1 MVASGRQVVSDGK
14 MGRKIMPSEQI
25 ATAQTLVR
33 DIEIR
38 SVDGITLRGR
48 WWRRQAPRGVVIVS
62 HGFAEHGGC
71 YRRVA
76 EALGA
81 RLEFDVI
88 AVDYRGHG
96 MSPGRRGVVKRY
108 DDLVGD
114 LSSVVAWTAR
124 QLPGLPR
131 FVLAHSNGG
140 QVALRLALHGK
151 SSIEGMVVSNPAL
164 RVAVPIAPG
173 KLKLGRLLAR
183 VAPWVTLPGDG
194 RTGVLTRDPE
204 IQEEHRTDPWRHNR
218 MSPPLFFGMVAGGEL
233 LMARAAEIRVP
244 LLMFLGGQDTV
255 IDPTTSRE
263 FFDRL
268 GSDDKTL
275 LIYPKMLHE
284 PLNELGREQVF
295 DDLIRW
301 LDQHLPAQ

>member
-1 MVASGRQVVSDGK
+1 MAL
-14 MGRKIMPSEQI
+14 PSTAG
-25 ATAQTLVR
+25 ATAAWP
-33 DIEIR
+33 
-38 SVDGITLRGR
+38 S
-48 WWRRQAPRGVVIVS
+48 A
-62 HGFAEHGGC
+62 
-71 YRRVA
+71 
-76 EALGA
+76 GA
-81 RLEFDVI
+81 RLELDVI

-96 MSPGRRGVVKRY
+96 KSPGRRGVVRRY

-114 LSSVVAWTAR
+114 LSSVLTWTAR
-124 QLPGLPR
+124 QLPKLPQ

-140 QVALRLALHGK
+140 QVALRFALERK

-164 RVAVPIAPG
+164 RVAVPIASS

-183 VAPWVTLPGDG
+183 VAPWVTLAGDG

-204 IQEEHRTDPWRHNR
+204 IQKEHRTDPWRHNR
-218 MSPPLFFGMVAGGEL
+218 MSPPLFFGMVEGGAL
-233 LMARAAEIRVP
+233 LMARAAEIRIP
-244 LLMFLGGQDTV
+244 LLMLLGGQDTV

-301 LDQHLPAQ
+301 LEQHLPVAER